1 MQRNYSYNILII
13 MKNKSTFY
21 AITMFTLFLLI
32 LNTGCQEQQK
42 KSALNGFGSFVDNI
56 SKEYE
61 GYTEEDWNKADLKYE
76 EYCSKFD
83 GEYNKILTESEKDQI
98 SNLKGKY
105 KGYKLKYN
113 AKNALNNVKD
123 VLNDVGNQVGG
134 FIDALKKDS

>member
-1 MQRNYSYNILII
+1 MNNKKTIKNMKIINSIIISIVITGIIFGCQSKTAEKAESVISFEKFITQLEKDYQKYTSENWKEADTTYNIFCR
-13 MKNKSTFY
+13 KF
-21 AITMFTLFLLI
+21 
-32 LNTGCQEQQK
+32 
-42 KSALNGFGSFVDNI
+42 DN
-56 SKEYE
+56 EYE
-61 GYTEEDWNKADLKYE
+61 SVLNEADK
-76 EYCSKFD
+76 
-83 GEYNKILTESEKDQI
+83 EKI